1 MLIINGVEHSTML
14 VTYKGI
20 TEFRSENPE
29 TKRNAKIQ
37 YMEILHIGS
46 AEVFSDEKTLLF
58 VQTINGK

>member
-1 MLIINGVEHSTML
+1 ML